1 MDFKDYQ
8 KKAKKTAL
16 YPTVG
21 GQAWVYPALGLSGET
36 GEIAN
41 KLKKIIRDNG
51 GEIDVDTKLVIKDEL
66 GDVLWY
72 VSQLASELGLD
83 LDEIAKANIAKL
95 ADRNRRGKIKGSGDN
110 R

>member
-8 KKAKKTAL
+8 KKAKQTAL
-16 YPTVG
+16 YPAVG
-21 GQAWVYPALGLSGET
+21 GQAWVYPALGLSGEA

-41 KLKKIIRDNG
+41 KLKKVIRDND
-51 GEIDVDTKLVIKDEL
+51 GEISDDTKVVIKDEL

-72 VSQLASELGLD
+72 VSRLASELGLD
-83 LDEIAKANIAKL
+83 LDEIAKTNIAKL
-95 ADRNRRGKIKGSGDN
+95 ADRKQRGKIRGGGDN